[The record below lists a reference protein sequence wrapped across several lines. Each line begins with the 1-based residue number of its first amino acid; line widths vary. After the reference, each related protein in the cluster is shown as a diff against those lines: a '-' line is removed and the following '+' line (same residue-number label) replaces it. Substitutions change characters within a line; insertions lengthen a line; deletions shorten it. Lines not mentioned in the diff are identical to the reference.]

1 MDFIESRTQIGVKVK
16 VRENITGNPNPG
28 YVICSVVYATKVD
41 IIGYWGRYVGW
52 INLPKEYVVKITF
65 ELNGEIIDV
74 NPDFQ
79 FCSVDQD
86 EYLCVEAH
94 FKYSSCPEDTI
105 ENEYAED
112 KPYGVIARFIEDDHY
127 QSYEMNEPL
136 DHYERKYYLSSE
148 RCVK

>member
-1 MDFIESRTQIGVKVK
+1 MDYIVSQSRTLTGVK
-16 VRENITGNPNPG
+16 VREKITGNPNPG
-28 YVICSVVYATKVD
+28 YITCTVVYATEVE
-41 IIGYWGRYVGW
+41 IIGYGGRYVGW
-52 INLPKEYVVKITF
+52 IDLPKEYVVKITF
-65 ELNGEIIDV
+65 ELNGETIDV

-86 EYLCVEAH
+86 GYLRVEAH
-94 FKYSSCPEDTI
+94 FKSYPEDTI